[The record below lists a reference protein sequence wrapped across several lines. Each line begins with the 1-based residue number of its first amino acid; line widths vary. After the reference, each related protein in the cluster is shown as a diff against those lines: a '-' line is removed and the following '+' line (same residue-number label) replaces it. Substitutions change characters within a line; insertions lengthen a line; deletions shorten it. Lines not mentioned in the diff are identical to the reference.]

1 MVDRL
6 VAIVTAQY
14 AHVMVVALVE
24 GDLDE
29 VRKDVAAI
37 PPWEAMGAAQAKPL
51 KSSIMT
57 KA

>member
-29 VRKDVAAI
+29 IRKDDTSLV
-37 PPWEAMGAAQAKPL
+37 EAMGAAQAKPL